1 MMSPGR
7 RLVAATLSYPVAPPG
22 SSTTR
27 RAGGSWTASNRLNN
41 RSARTCWVAANRA
54 LPVSTDPTRIAS
66 IGEPSIALAAEPTA
80 STGVSGSDSSERN
93 AVASSVSGRG
103 TTCCH
108 CRAGPC
114 PRRESSSTARASAIR
129 LRTCSGVIAC
139 QSSTGTALGAASSR
153 APRASQKPFT
163 SPAAAPAVT
172 GPGPR
177 PRTPGTI
184 SSAPSSVPP
193 VASLHAT
200 LAGPSRGGDRVHQPP
215 HRREVDGQHIG
226 LPRDASG
233 TEQAD
238 RQVGNTQRAGRV
250 P

>member
-1 MMSPGR
+1 M
-7 RLVAATLSYPVAPPG
+7 
-22 SSTTR
+22 
-27 RAGGSWTASNRLNN
+27 
-41 RSARTCWVAANRA
+41 
-54 LPVSTDPTRIAS
+54 
-66 IGEPSIALAAEPTA
+66 
-80 STGVSGSDSSERN
+80 
-93 AVASSVSGRG
+93 ASSVSGRG

-193 VASLHAT
+193 VASST
-200 LAGPSRGGDRVHQPP
+200 PRSLARRAAGIACTNRHTAARSTASTSACHGMPAVPSRPIARSATPSARGACPDSTATVRPSRCRISTAP
-215 HRREVDGQHIG
+215 A
-226 LPRDASG
+226 RDESMSPSESAS
-233 TEQAD
+233 
-238 RQVGNTQRAGRV
+238 
-250 P
+250 